1 MRQLDLFEKEF
12 ILKAPNVASV
22 PQYSPLR
29 YPGGKTWLYP
39 FAKNWLSGKKRNFL
53 VEPFAG
59 GASVG
64 LAAAIEGWVEHVVLA
79 DIDDNIFCF
88 WDAVLNGYGEW
99 LAERVINFDF
109 TEKNIDIALQKK
121 ENSKQDKAF
130 ALLLNNR
137 ISHGGI
143 MALGAGRIKNGENGK
158 GLKSRWYPET
168 LHRRILNIVKHRH
181 RISILN
187 DDAFKMIKKYSDDYK
202 AIFFLDPPYTK
213 AGKRLYKYS
222 NINHEN
228 LFLSS
233 QSIHGDFLITYDYSS
248 EIINYVNKYN
258 FFMEKILM
266 QTTHLTKKYE
276 LLITKNPN
284 WI

>member
-12 ILKAPNVASV
+12 IHKAPNVASV

-39 FAKNWLSGKKRNFL
+39 FAKNWLSEKKNSFL
-53 VEPFAG
+53 IEPFAG
-59 GASVG
+59 GSSVG
-64 LAAAIEGWVEHVVLA
+64 LAAAIEGWVENVILA

-99 LAERVINFDF
+99 LAARVLDFDF
-109 TEKNIDIALQKK
+109 TEENIDKALQKK
-121 ENSKQDKAF
+121 DNSKQDKAF

-168 LHRRILNIVKHRH
+168 LHRRIINIVKHRH

-187 DDAFKMIKKYSDDYK
+187 DDAFKLIQKYADDYK

-228 LFLSS
+228 LFLST
-233 QSIHGDFLITYDYSS
+233 QNIQGDFLITYDYSP
-248 EIINYVNKYN
+248 EIVNYVNKYN

>member
-1 MRQLDLFEKEF
+1 MRQLDLFENEF
-12 ILKAPNVASV
+12 IHKAPNVASV

-39 FAKNWLSGKKRNFL
+39 FVKSWLSNKKNNFL
-53 VEPFAG
+53 IEPFAG

-64 LAAAIEGWVEHVVLA
+64 LAAAIEGWVEHVILA
-79 DIDDNIFCF
+79 DLDANIFCF
-88 WDAVLNGYGEW
+88 WDAVLNGHGEW
-99 LAERVINFDF
+99 LAEKVIRFEF
-109 TEKNIDIALQKK
+109 TEKNVISALDN
-121 ENSKQDKAF
+121 ESNSIQDRAF

-158 GLKSRWYPET
+158 GLKSRWYPDT
-168 LHRRILNIVKHRH
+168 LHRRIMKIVKHRR

-187 DDAFKMIKKYSDDYK
+187 DDAFTLISKYSNDEK

-222 NINHEN
+222 DIEHEK
-228 LFLSS
+228 LF
-233 QSIHGDFLITYDYSS
+233 QAAQDIQGDFLITYDYSP
-248 EIINYVNKYN
+248 EIVDYVKRYN

-276 LLITKNPN
+276 LLITDKQNC
-284 WI
+284 I